1 VSTKDFVIG
10 GIVLPS
16 SLVSGLGKASGFV
29 IIGLV
34 FVVLFVKACR
44 NHENAEKRKVE
55 TSKTLK
61 SGFKGGEVEL
71 RKSVR
76 KSLLRESQF
85 KNDENVDHRKT
96 ESRLSYSKRQ
106 SYLKSRPSKSKHS
119 KTRQSESK
127 QSESR
132 HSNSRYIE
140 PKQETI
146 QNQSKNGRKSINNP
160 QTISRNSQNHR
171 KNSKLKYTPSS
182 DEHKYD
188 EFHET
193 LYDLGM
199 ESAKESVQ
207 IISDTYKKKQNLPNT
222 TLITVLPTVIENK
235 NKELASFKS
244 LKSKSNKAESTKKEP
259 EISQTKTNKKE
270 SIDSIRT
277 TESPK
282 VTESYR
288 SVKSSG
294 SKKSTN
300 KLMNHNQTNISFT
313 LDA

>member
-1 VSTKDFVIG
+1 
-10 GIVLPS
+10 
-16 SLVSGLGKASGFV
+16 LGKASGFV
-29 IIGLV
+29 ILGLV
-34 FVVLFVKACR
+34 FIVLIVKACR
-44 NHENAEKRKVE
+44 NHENAEERKVE
-55 TSKTLK
+55 TSKMLK

-76 KSLLRESQF
+76 KSFSRKSNF

-119 KTRQSESK
+119 KTRQSESRQNESR

-132 HSNSRYIE
+132 QSKSRHSES
-140 PKQETI
+140 KQETI

-160 QTISRNSQNHR
+160 QTISRNIQNHR

-193 LYDLGM
+193 LHDLGR
-199 ESAKESVQ
+199 ESAKENVQ

-222 TLITVLPTVIENK
+222 TLKTVLPTVIENK
-235 NKELASFKS
+235 NKELASVKS

-259 EISQTKTNKKE
+259 EISQTKTDKKE

-277 TESPK
+277 TESPMLQSR
-282 VTESYR
+282 TD
-288 SVKSSG
+288 
-294 SKKSTN
+294 
-300 KLMNHNQTNISFT
+300 Q
-313 LDA
+313 